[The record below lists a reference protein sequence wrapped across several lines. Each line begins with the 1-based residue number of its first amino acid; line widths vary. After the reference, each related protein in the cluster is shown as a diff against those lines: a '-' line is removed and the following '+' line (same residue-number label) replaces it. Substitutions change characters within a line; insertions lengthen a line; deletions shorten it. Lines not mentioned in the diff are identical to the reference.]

1 MCLLVLIILR
11 ALMIRRLYFASYGIF
26 CFTMVLCND
35 SRDPL
40 WLNVAMMLTPNCL
53 PDHQEQCKEALA
65 TAVVLKSGCVL
76 ASPGDFKKIL
86 MSEAHT
92 SVS

>member
-11 ALMIRRLYFASYGIF
+11 VLMIRRLYSASYGIF

-40 WLNVAMMLTPNCL
+40 WLNVAMMLAPNCL